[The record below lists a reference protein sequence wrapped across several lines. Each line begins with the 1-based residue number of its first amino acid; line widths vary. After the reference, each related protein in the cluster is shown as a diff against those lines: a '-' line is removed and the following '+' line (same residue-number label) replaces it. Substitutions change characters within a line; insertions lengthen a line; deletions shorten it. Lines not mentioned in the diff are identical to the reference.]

1 MSNEHPQRYPSSRV
15 TREMPMRTA
24 ARDCFPFLRQA
35 KMKLILSVG
44 RGSRGGRKRAQ
55 GTFCSVFN
63 PSCLLESP
71 GQLPAILKPG

>member
-24 ARDCFPFLRQA
+24 ARDCFPFLRRA

-44 RGSRGGRKRAQ
+44 QGSKGGVNGLRELFVQFSTRAA
-55 GTFCSVFN
+55 CWN
-63 PSCLLESP
+63 LLGNCQQS
-71 GQLPAILKPG
+71 